1 MFSIAAMFV
10 NLDSDRDQALSKW
23 ELSCL
28 SEGNLTPIFV
38 DRLIDEFADT
48 VSNAGPALSYHAMLE
63 YMLAA
68 EHRRS
73 TLGIQYYWRVFDVE
87 KKGRLTLGTL
97 NLFLRDINAKM
108 GSLRLEVMPIENMT
122 VRFTL
127 GFTLGCTGSVTIKFM
142 SLILIE
148 FFCDL
153 RCARR
158 TRSST

>member
-1 MFSIAAMFV
+1 MFV

-122 VRFTL
+122 VRFALLLWCSPRIFSKYERHIWLLNL
-127 GFTLGCTGSVTIKFM
+127 GGP
-142 SLILIE
+142 
-148 FFCDL
+148 
-153 RCARR
+153 RR
-158 TRSST
+158 MKYST